1 MIVVVSVAA
10 VAATVLFGYLT
21 ALRAQYDR
29 VLNVIDYVS
38 SVQVAEAQ
46 HRLGLV
52 IHGGGEVPAYE
63 IPDRVADLFV
73 LLWAF
78 ERVEAVRKTLP
89 RSRRAIATPLDGP
102 HRLLRETVGPWVAYW
117 RTHLGYVE
125 RALNSPDTSTS
136 ARPLYALA
144 TAWRP

>member
-1 MIVVVSVAA
+1 VTVVVSITA
-10 VAATVLFGYLT
+10 VAATVLFGYLA
-21 ALRAQYDR
+21 ALRTQYDR
-29 VLNVIDYVS
+29 VLNVIDYIS
-38 SVQVAEAQ
+38 SAQVTEAQ

-52 IHGGGEVPAYE
+52 IHGGGVPARE

-102 HRLLRETVGPWVAYW
+102 HRLLRETVGPWVGYW
-117 RTHLGYVE
+117 RTHLGYLE
-125 RALNSPDTSTS
+125 RALASPDTSTS
-136 ARPLYALA
+136 ARPLYSLA
-144 TAWRP
+144 AAWRR